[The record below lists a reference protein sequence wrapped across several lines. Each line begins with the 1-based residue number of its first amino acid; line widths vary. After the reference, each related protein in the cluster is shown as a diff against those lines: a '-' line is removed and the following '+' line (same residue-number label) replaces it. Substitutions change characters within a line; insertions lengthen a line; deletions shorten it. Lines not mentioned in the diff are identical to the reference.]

1 MSKSIVRDAFERSV
15 AWRPVSLK
23 TSQES
28 IVPKT
33 APSRA
38 SGTLRSS
45 HSILVA
51 EK

>member
-1 MSKSIVRDAFERSV
+1 MSKSSVREAFVKSV

-23 TSQES
+23 SSQES

-33 APSRA
+33 ARA
-38 SGTLRSS
+38 AASTLRSS
-45 HSILVA
+45 HSIFVP

>member
-1 MSKSIVRDAFERSV
+1 MSKSIVREALVRSV

-28 IVPKT
+28 TVPKT
-33 APSRA
+33 APRA

-45 HSILVA
+45 HSIFVP